1 MRYGYF
7 DDAAREYVIDRVDA
21 PFSMTNYLGTQ
32 RMGAVL
38 SHNAGGYCWLDS
50 PQFHRITRFR
60 PNGVPM
66 DFPGHY
72 VYLRDVATGEYWSV
86 SWQPTGRDLQSAEY
100 ACRHGLSYSTY
111 TCRRDGLFASQ
122 TLFIPRESGDADP
135 VEVFD
140 VRLRNESDRAREI
153 DVTGYVEFSF
163 HNIDIDNQN
172 FQMSLYCA
180 GSFMENGAAVCE
192 LHYEPDNF
200 QFFAASFEPDG
211 WEGTRDGFIGPYR
224 TERDP
229 IGVERGLAGGR
240 ESGGNPVGAL
250 SKRLRLAP
258 GEAKRVLFY
267 LGTGRGEAAGDA
279 RRRYDFAG
287 TDRAFA
293 ELAAFWDEKL
303 GALRVETPH
312 ANMNRSLNLWNL
324 YQSEI
329 NVLFSRF
336 ASFIEVGGRT
346 GLGFRDTAQ
355 DAMCIPHAEPEG
367 CKKRIGQL
375 LNGVTSAG
383 YGLHLFDPAWFEGAA
398 AEEEWSPTVVPKAG
412 DNRHVHGVEDACADD
427 ALWLIPAIAEYVRE
441 TGDVAFFDHAAPYA
455 DGGADTVWGHMKR
468 ILDFSYAQTGA
479 HGITKGLRADWND
492 CLNLGGGESAMVAFL
507 LVWATEHFLDAAR
520 FLGRAADEAVYAAK
534 LRAMKD
540 ACQAC
545 LWDGDWF
552 LRGFTANGRAIG
564 SRAAQ
569 EGKVHLESNAW
580 AVVCGAAT
588 RAQGLSAMD
597 AVDAWLYTPYGL
609 MLNAPAFTKRD
620 DDIGFVTRVYPG
632 IKENGA
638 VFSHPNPWAWVAE
651 CRLGRGGRAMK
662 FYDALLPENQND
674 LMEIRQAE
682 PYSYCQFIMGR
693 DHAAHGRARHPF
705 MTGSAGWAYY
715 AATRW
720 MLGVRPEFDRLT
732 VDPCV
737 PAEWDGFTVVR
748 RWRGATYRIRVENPD
763 HVEKGVAQ
771 IEVDGGPAGFI
782 PVFTAGEHAV
792 RVVMG
797 APKTRNDNAERSD
810 SV

>member
-7 DDAAREYVIDRVDA
+7 DDDAREYVIDRADA

-32 RMGAVL
+32 RMGAVV

-72 VYLRDVATGEYWSV
+72 VYLRDAQTGKYWSV
-86 SWQPTGRDLQSAEY
+86 SWQPTGVPLGAARY
-100 ACRHGLSYSTY
+100 TCRHGLSYSTY
-111 TCRRDGLFASQ
+111 TCDCEGISARQ
-122 TLFIPRESGDADP
+122 TLFIPREDGDDDP
-135 VEVFD
+135 VEIFD
-140 VRLRNESDRAREI
+140 VRVRNDSDRPRAI

-163 HNIDIDNQN
+163 HSIDIDNQN

-180 GSFMENGAAVCE
+180 GSFLEDGAAVCE
-192 LHYEPDNF
+192 LHYEPDSF
-200 QFFAASFEPDG
+200 QFFAASFEPDA
-211 WEGTRDGFIGPYR
+211 WEGTRDGFIGDYR
-224 TERDP
+224 TERNP
-229 IGVERGLAGGR
+229 IGVERGLAGGH
-240 ESGGNPVGAL
+240 ENGGNPVGAL
-250 SKRLRLAP
+250 SKRLTLVP
-258 GEAKRVLFY
+258 GEEARVLFY
-267 LGTGRGEAAGDA
+267 LGTGRGEAAARA

-287 TDRAFA
+287 TDRAFSD
-293 ELAAFWDEKL
+293 LRRFWDGKL
-303 GALRVETPH
+303 GALQVQTPH
-312 ANMNRSLNLWNL
+312 ANMNRSLNVWNL

-346 GLGFRDTAQ
+346 GLGYRDTAQ
-355 DAMCIPHAEPEG
+355 DAMCIPHAEPDG
-367 CKKRIGQL
+367 CRWRIGQL
-375 LNGVTSAG
+375 LNGLTSAG
-383 YGLHLFDPAWFEGAA
+383 YGLHLFDPAWFEGEE
-398 AEEEWSPTVVPKAG
+398 AEKEWSPTVVPKAADG
-412 DNRHVHGVEDACADD
+412 KRVHGIEDACADD
-427 ALWLIPAIAEYVRE
+427 ALWLIPAIVEYARE
-441 TGDVAFFDHAAPYA
+441 TGDAAFFDRVVPYA
-455 DGGADTVWGHMKR
+455 DGGEDTVWAHMKR
-468 ILDFSYAQTGA
+468 ILDFSYSQTGA

-520 FLGRAADEAVYAAK
+520 HLGRDADVAAYASK
-534 LRAMKD
+534 LKAMKD

-545 LWDGDWF
+545 LWDGEWF
-552 LRGFTANGRAIG
+552 LRGFTADGRAIG
-564 SRAAQ
+564 THTAE

-580 AVVCGAAT
+580 AVASGAAT
-588 RAQGLSAMD
+588 RAQGLSAMN

-609 MLNAPAFTKRD
+609 MLNAPAFTVRD

-651 CRLGRGGRAMK
+651 CRLGRGSRAMK

-674 LMEIRQAE
+674 VMEVRRAE

-705 MTGSAGWAYY
+705 MTGSAGWAYF
-715 AATRW
+715 AATRY

-737 PAEWDGFTVVR
+737 PADWDGFAVTR

-763 HVEKGVAQ
+763 HVEKGVRR
-771 IEVDGGPAGFI
+771 IEVDGAITDAI
-782 PVFTAGEHAV
+782 PVFGEGVHDV

-797 APKTRNDNAERSD
+797 
-810 SV
+810 